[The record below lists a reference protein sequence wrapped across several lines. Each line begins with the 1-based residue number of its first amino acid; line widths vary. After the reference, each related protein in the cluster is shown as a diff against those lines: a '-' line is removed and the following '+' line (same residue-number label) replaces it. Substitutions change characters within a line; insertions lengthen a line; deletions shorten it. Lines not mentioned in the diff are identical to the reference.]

1 MKVMVNQ
8 ELESIARNK
17 EEDQP
22 EEFAEVFNDFASKE
36 FVCKNIRVRPISGT
50 TLHPDEN
57 DGHASNAYKGGD
69 DQNVDS
75 RYNEDALIEMMTVRK
90 NIKMIEKAKLEAIRK
105 KAEMEELKKKKKMQD

>member
-50 TLHPDEN
+50 TLNPDEN
-57 DGHASNAYKGGD
+57 DGRASNASKGGD